1 MLIPALPSA
10 SHAPASAPG
19 RSSSATVRSF
29 AMAPLLSR
37 SGLSYARLRPLSTG
51 SGGERD
57 ELEAVDVHQ
66 AAIGD
71 LQLRDHGEGEE
82 GHGLEGRLEPAAER
96 SRCLHARSA
105 LLHDLIH
112 GLVREQA

>member
-10 SHAPASAPG
+10 AHAPASAPG

-37 SGLSYARLRPLSTG
+37 SGLSYARPRPLSTG

-57 ELEAVDVHQ
+57 ELEAVDVHEPPV
-66 AAIGD
+66 GD
-71 LQLRDHGEGEE
+71 LQLRDHAQGQE
-82 GHGLEGRLEPAAER
+82 GHRLEGRLEPAAQR
-96 SRCLHARSA
+96 SRRLDA
-105 LLHDLIH
+105 
-112 GLVREQA
+112 